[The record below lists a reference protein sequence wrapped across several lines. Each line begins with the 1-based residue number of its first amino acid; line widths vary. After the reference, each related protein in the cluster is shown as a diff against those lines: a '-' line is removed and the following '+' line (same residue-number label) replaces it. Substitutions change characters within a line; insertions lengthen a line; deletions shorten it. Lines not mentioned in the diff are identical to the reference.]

1 MNQSD
6 YINTV
11 KPVRE
16 SATGK
21 KQQVQEMFD
30 SISGK
35 YDFLNRF
42 LSLGIDISWRKK
54 AITLLMKDQPK
65 HILDVATGTA
75 DFAIQAHRAGVP
87 EVTGIDLSEGMLQIG
102 REKLKRQGLE
112 HIRLIQGDSEAL
124 PFEDNKFDA
133 VIVAFGVRNFEN
145 LSKGLSEMN
154 RVLRPGGRLVVL
166 EFSNPTVFPVK
177 QLYQFYFKY
186 ILPFWG
192 RLLSKHRSA
201 YSYLPESV
209 QAFPEGAAFLSLMN
223 NNGFRESYDRRLSFG
238 ICSIYT
244 GIK

>member
-1 MNQSD
+1 MSQSD
-6 YINTV
+6 YINPV

-54 AITLLMKDQPK
+54 AIALLMKDQPK

-166 EFSNPTVFPVK
+166 EFSNPSKFPVK

-192 RLLSKHRSA
+192 RLLSKHQSA

-209 QAFPEGAAFLSLMN
+209 QAFPEGDAFLSLMKN
-223 NNGFRESYDRRLSFG
+223 TGYRESLDRRLSFG

>member
-1 MNQSD
+1 
-6 YINTV
+6 
-11 KPVRE
+11 
-16 SATGK
+16 
-21 KQQVQEMFD
+21 MFD

-54 AITLLMKDQPK
+54 AIALLMKDNPK

-87 EVTGIDLSEGMLQIG
+87 EVTGIDLSEGMLEIG
-102 REKLKRQGLE
+102 REKLKRKGLE
-112 HIRLIQGDSEAL
+112 HIRLIQGDSEDL

-166 EFSNPTVFPVK
+166 EFSNPSVFPVK
-177 QLYQFYFKY
+177 QVYQFYFKY

-192 RLLSKHRSA
+192 RLLSKHQSA

-209 QAFPEGAAFLSLMN
+209 KAFPEGKAFLSLMHQT
-223 NNGFRESYDRRLSFG
+223 GYRESRDQRLSFG